1 MFSRQVIGIIFDKA
15 CSSLFLMFM
24 MEIIMCG
31 KEIRL
36 KRRDIDRVILYVYYL
51 VLIESVL

>member
-1 MFSRQVIGIIFDKA
+1 MFSRQVIGVIFDKA
-15 CSSLFLMFM
+15 CSSLFLKFM